1 MAQVNTLY
9 VLIFSSGILLLY
21 TYVLFPV
28 LCIFINRAYPRDQ
41 VSRLDLDVKPGITA
55 TLIVSMRN
63 EQEVAASKIKNISDL
78 RYPNL
83 EIIFVL
89 DNCTDETKSIVNK
102 HIKNLDKKVSVLEY
116 NGDGG
121 KNGGINRA
129 VKNIGSD
136 IIVFSD
142 ANSMYE
148 DDALINLLSGFSDLR
163 VGSISGREVRIS
175 TGSHNSN
182 NEVAIWNLD
191 HEIKMLEGR
200 LKKSFS
206 ANGSM
211 FALRR
216 NIFEEI
222 PSNVPNDLFLPLIA
236 ISKGSKALYCPDA
249 ICREYASDMTKNEYK
264 RKKRIVNRAFS
275 ALVSLLFKLDLITIL
290 LFFSHK
296 VLRWIGLVYG
306 AIFIV
311 SATLILFSA
320 FFMETILVI
329 FLLAL
334 LFFASAWQP
343 NLRKIRSF
351 LVHAIIMHLA
361 ALDGVVSRLCGQKI
375 SRWT

>member
-1 MAQVNTLY
+1 MNTLY

>member
-9 VLIFSSGILLLY
+9 ALIFSSGILLLY

-175 TGSHNSN
+175 TGSQNSN

-296 VLRWIGLVYG
+296 VLRWVGLVYG

-311 SATLILFSA
+311 SAALMLFSM
-320 FFMETILVI
+320 FFMETVLVI
-329 FLLAL
+329 FLLTLL
-334 LFFASAWQP
+334 LFASVWQP

-351 LVHAIIMHLA
+351 LAHMIIMHLA

>member
-175 TGSHNSN
+175 TGSQNSN

-351 LVHAIIMHLA
+351 LVHVIIMHLA

>member
-1 MAQVNTLY
+1 MNTLY

-175 TGSHNSN
+175 TGSQNSN

-351 LVHAIIMHLA
+351 LVHVIIMHLA

>member
-351 LVHAIIMHLA
+351 LVHVIIMHLA

>member
-175 TGSHNSN
+175 TGSQNSN

-249 ICREYASDMTKNEYK
+249 ICHEYASDTAKNEYK

-351 LVHAIIMHLA
+351 LVHVIIMHLA